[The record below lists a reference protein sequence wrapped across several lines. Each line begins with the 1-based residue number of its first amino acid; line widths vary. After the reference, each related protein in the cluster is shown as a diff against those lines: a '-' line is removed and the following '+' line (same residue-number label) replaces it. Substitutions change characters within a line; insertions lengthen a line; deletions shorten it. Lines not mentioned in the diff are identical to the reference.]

1 MWSTSRTNRRSTSR
15 WCARRRKELIFH
27 CKMRLNSLLSLS
39 LSCRQD
45 LACGLYELK
54 PKDSAASDGAGPS
67 LAKDDDEEE
76 EDDEKVQLRL
86 PSQQTAAVTRAKKQ
100 GRSLIEPL
108 GDEPRSKRKDRE
120 GAEDG

>member
-1 MWSTSRTNRRSTSR
+1 MRSN
-15 WCARRRKELIFH
+15 A
-27 CKMRLNSLLSLS
+27 LLSLS

-67 LAKDDDEEE
+67 LAKDDDDE